1 MGSKKALS
9 QNVIM
14 GVAVDMSRQHHSRG
28 VSKGRDIGR
37 RRLQRRGGGR
47 EGDGNKKI
55 NAIDVAET
63 DDVPLVGTS
72 RPWWGRNYAFF

>member
-1 MGSKKALS
+1 MGDDDC
-9 QNVIM
+9 N
-14 GVAVDMSRQHHSRG
+14 DE
-28 VSKGRDIGR
+28 
-37 RRLQRRGGGR
+37 GGGVR
-47 EGDGNKKI
+47 EMAKKKI